1 MKELI
6 NNKEQLK
13 AYIEYPRKQNTLPL
27 IPPKEQP
34 KLPFDD
40 YGKPKPEKINEKTP
54 ELNKEENEKQDIAAI
69 HFDKMKSGMAYIEKM
84 MDKIENDN
92 EQITWHIE
100 FAKRERKEFN
110 KMDGYPL
117 ERLQGM
123 LEEWDNQEI
132 TTKDEIMDYAH
143 ELWKTASQF
152 EKELK

>member
-1 MKELI
+1 MENNEFNQSNLDLWTKLFLRVKPIQKVARDMTERVEMILMKELI

-40 YGKPKPEKINEKTP
+40 YGKPKPEKLNEKTP
-54 ELNKEENEKQDIAAI
+54 ELNKEEKEKQDIAAI

-92 EQITWHIE
+92 EQIT
-100 FAKRERKEFN
+100 
-110 KMDGYPL
+110 
-117 ERLQGM
+117 
-123 LEEWDNQEI
+123 
-132 TTKDEIMDYAH
+132 
-143 ELWKTASQF
+143 
-152 EKELK
+152 